1 MMSRYPLARSTAPL
15 NLNFVQVCCYELL
28 RKVMIPAP
36 GCWFPLPYIR
46 LASGALQLGIWV
58 LRDLMIRKSC
68 HRSDTLGCSRS
79 EGLQAGDRSIE
90 QDLYEYVYIS
100 KPTR

>member
-1 MMSRYPLARSTAPL
+1 M

-28 RKVMIPAP
+28 RKAMIPAP

-46 LASGALQLGIWV
+46 LASGALPLGIWV

-68 HRSDTLGCSRS
+68 HRSDRLGCSRS
-79 EGLQAGDRSIE
+79 EELQAGDRSIE
-90 QDLYEYVYIS
+90 QDLYEYVYVS